1 MCGGKHMCL
10 EFGIEQSEDLLL
22 NFPGVEHGWKPVEDE
37 IVFTFIIFFLSTKTH
52 LYNHVLSTVESQN

>member
-37 IVFTFIIFFLSTKTH
+37 IVIHIHQYFFEQENTFTHSRI
-52 LYNHVLSTVESQN
+52 VDC

>member
-37 IVFTFIIFFLSTKTH
+37 IVIHIHQHFF
-52 LYNHVLSTVESQN
+52 